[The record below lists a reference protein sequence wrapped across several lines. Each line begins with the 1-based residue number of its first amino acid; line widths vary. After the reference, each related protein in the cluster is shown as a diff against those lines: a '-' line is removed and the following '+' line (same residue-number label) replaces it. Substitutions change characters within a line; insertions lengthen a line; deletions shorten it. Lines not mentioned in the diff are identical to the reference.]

1 MLLQRPSLVL
11 AAALMGTC
19 LSAGAQEDEPFDGRF
34 YIAPQ
39 LSFGFFD
46 DSSIDTTTTTGGL
59 FGGTT
64 TTTEDVDLDNTG
76 GYGIAIGKPLSRYF
90 NLEAYYFRFDDI
102 EMDGSSS
109 EIDQDG
115 YGLTALF
122 FPGTK
127 RSPFFLLA
135 GYAEGDFEVDG
146 SDFEEDTTYYDA
158 GAGFMHKLTD
168 YGLALR
174 GEYRY
179 RHTDVDRFNDE
190 FDNHVVSLS
199 LQIPLGASPT
209 KPQPEPEPE
218 PEPAPE
224 PEPLDSDGD
233 GVIDDND
240 ECPGTPTG
248 TEVDSKGCP
257 VEKAEPIVLEGVQFE
272 FNSAKLTADAERRLD
287 NVVNALQGSPEL
299 EVRIE
304 GHTDNIG
311 SDSYNQD
318 LSQQRADSVKRYL
331 VDHGIEPERLTTRG
345 FGESE
350 PVATNDTE
358 AGRAQNRR
366 VELEVTN
373 R

>member
-11 AAALMGTC
+11 AAALMGAC

-46 DSSIDTTTTTGGL
+46 DSSMDSTTTTCGLLGCTTTTTTRE
-59 FGGTT
+59 F
-64 TTTEDVDLDNTG
+64 DLDNTG

-90 NLEAYYFRFDDI
+90 NLEAYYFQFDDI
-102 EMDGSSS
+102 EMDGSSDKV
-109 EIDQDG
+109 DQNG
-115 YGLTALF
+115 YGLTGLY
-122 FPGTK
+122 FPASN

-146 SDFEEDTTYYDA
+146 SDFDEDVTHIDA
-158 GAGFMHKLTD
+158 GAGFIKKIND

-179 RHTDVDRFNDE
+179 RNSDVDGFNDE

-199 LQIPLGASPT
+199 LQIPLGAPPVA
-209 KPQPEPEPE
+209 PQPE

-257 VEKAEPIVLEGVQFE
+257 VEKVEPIVLEGVQFE